1 MDEKWICSNCGAENE
16 LKFCTKCGS
25 PKPEE
30 EAIPEVKVEDNS
42 WNCSCGHE
50 GNTGNFCR
58 NCGLLKEQ
66 GAMLKMAE
74 EAAAEPLAEAEA
86 AAGVAA
92 AAGTGNPHIL
102 RGGHVD
108 WRDRGG
114 DHRRWARG

>member
-25 PKPEE
+25 PKPE

-58 NCGLLKEQ
+58 NCGLPKEQ
-66 GAMLKMAE
+66 GAVLKVAE
-74 EAAAEPLAEAEA
+74 EAAAEPLVGAEA
-86 AAGVAA
+86 AVGIAA
-92 AAGTGNPHIL
+92 AAGAAFEEAVPE
-102 RGGHVD
+102 V
-108 WRDRGG
+108 
-114 DHRRWARG
+114 